1 MAGDMRRAGPLVLLT
16 AVAVTSATEPTYA
29 YIDPGTSSMVIQ
41 VIVGG
46 LAAVLVMTRRLWEG
60 TIQRVRRFGRPHPG
74 PTGEDTGRT
83 APTESRE

>member
-1 MAGDMRRAGPLVLLT
+1 MKPWGALALLT
-16 AVAVTSATEPTYA
+16 AIVVTAAVEPAHA

-60 TIQRVRRFGRPHPG
+60 TIQRVRRFGRPPSPPPG
-74 PTGEDTGRT
+74 HE
-83 APTESRE
+83 APRPAPAESKR